1 MVNGVLKA
9 ERVNGIPVYQDVNK
23 AFVILD
29 SSGNI
34 INNVKTLS
42 DNTLRSGS
50 KYYYAPVVE
59 DANGKRSYNKA
70 NKKKISGNT
79 NSADDLVNWIKS
91 S

>member
-1 MVNGVLKA
+1 MVGHSHIEKIFIKV
-9 ERVNGIPVYQDVNK
+9 V
-23 AFVILD
+23 F
-29 SSGNI
+29 